1 MKDEQVPNNTNKCKI
16 KINLNSE
23 IDLYKIP
30 IKTLEN
36 SKLSDFNGLLIYQL
50 LTEMISDS
58 ENINNNISTPNTK
71 SRNIIINSNSSNN
84 KNKFNQRHE
93 ANNIIINNNEN
104 TNNSFYS
111 NNGIYKYIND
121 IRELKIEKI
130 NFEIKYD
137 TKMGEDIAVIG
148 SRNNLGNWEVN
159 RALKM
164 AWNNGNIWK
173 GVLYIGDANIVDFE
187 YKFILTC
194 GNYILRWEDGYNRK
208 FNFSKIK
215 ELIKAYS
222 GNYTSVYLQN
232 IEGINIK
239 YDCDKNSLTMI
250 CFWNIK

>member
-30 IKTLEN
+30 IKTLKN

-58 ENINNNISTPNTK
+58 ENINNNICSPKTE
-71 SRNIIINSNSSNN
+71 SRNIIVNTNSSYSKNN
-84 KNKFNQRHE
+84 NYNQR
-93 ANNIIINNNEN
+93 NDIYSTNNEDN
-104 TNNSFYS
+104 YNLSYS

-239 YDCDKNSLTMI
+239 YDCDKNSLTMF

>member
-30 IKTLEN
+30 IKTLKN

-93 ANNIIINNNEN
+93 ANNITINKNEN

-159 RALKM
+159 KALKM
-164 AWNNGNIWK
+164 GWNDGNIWK

-239 YDCDKNSLTMI
+239 YDCDKNSLTMF